1 MTERDLTRAAEYN
14 RDMAH
19 KEQQFIS
26 TQRYGTKRRRA
37 AEARRDLWL
46 QLAQEIDDYLTG
58 QHALDTQDAL
68 L

>member
-1 MTERDLTRAAEYN
+1 MTERDLARSADYN
-14 RDMAH
+14 RDMAR
-19 KEQQFIS
+19 KEQEFIS

-46 QLAQEIDDYLTG
+46 QLAQEIDDYLAG
-58 QHALDTQDAL
+58 QRALDDQDAL